1 MSILIRGME
10 MPTTEEKCKFFQPA
24 PFRAPFCVINGVCN
38 GIDACPLVDVPTP
51 HGRLID
57 ADEAISHP
65 NMAEKN
71 GRKLNPNYDREWF
84 RHCVTYARLIIETS
98 PTIIEEEK

>member
-10 MPTTEEKCKFFQPA
+10 MPTSEEKCKFFQPA

-38 GIDACPLVDVPTP
+38 GIDACPLIGVLP

-57 ADEAISHP
+57 ADALKQKKKHSNEF
-65 NMAEKN
+65 AEN
-71 GRKLNPNYDREWF
+71 VVSVAEIDWM
-84 RHCVTYARLIIETS
+84 
-98 PTIIEEEK
+98 PTIIEAGG